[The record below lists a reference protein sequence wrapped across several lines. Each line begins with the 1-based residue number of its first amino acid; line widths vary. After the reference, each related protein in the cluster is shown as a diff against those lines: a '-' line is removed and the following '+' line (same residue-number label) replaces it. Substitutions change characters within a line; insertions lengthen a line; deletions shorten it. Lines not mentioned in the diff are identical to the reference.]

1 MVIFHSYVSLPEG
14 IYQPTASDYYYKTKL
29 DNTIV
34 TRDELKRL
42 EIGWD
47 DLRNGSR
54 LCEMFYEKYPHIL
67 INIDYM
73 IMYDIYP
80 GKL

>member
-34 TRDELKRL
+34 YRDELKRL
-42 EIGWD
+42 EIG
-47 DLRNGSR
+47 
-54 LCEMFYEKYPHIL
+54 
-67 INIDYM
+67 
-73 IMYDIYP
+73 
-80 GKL
+80 